1 MAKPRAGK
9 AAKSKTP
16 DPREDPLDAAAGLFR
31 RRGFAA
37 TTVRQIAKQAG
48 MLPGSLHY
56 RFPSKEA
63 LLLALM
69 ERAIERSMAAV
80 REAVAG
86 QTDPLE
92 RVRLGL
98 RAHLRLLVSGGDDSV
113 YVLLYDWRS
122 LEGEARRQM
131 IVLRERYE
139 TFWDELMADAKK
151 AGLVREGVD
160 PVLVRL
166 LGFGAVNWVAQ
177 WYEPGGPW
185 TPEQIADAVWSYF
198 GFGVLASRPA

>member
-1 MAKPRAGK
+1 MAKARSARSG
-9 AAKSKTP
+9 
-16 DPREDPLDAAAGLFR
+16 DPLDAAARLFR
-31 RRGFAA
+31 KQGFAA
-37 TTVRQIAKQAG
+37 TTVRQIARAAG

-56 RFPSKEA
+56 RYPSKEA

-80 REAVAG
+80 NEAVAAEV
-86 QTDPLE
+86 DPIE

-98 RAHLRLLVSGGDDSV
+98 RAHLRLLVAGDDSI

-122 LEGEARRQM
+122 LEGEAKRQM
-131 IVLRERYE
+131 QKLRDRYE
-139 TFWDELMADAKK
+139 GFWDQLMAAASE

-160 PVLVRL
+160 PALVRL

-177 WYEPGGPW
+177 WYEPDGPYG
-185 TPEQIADAVWSYF
+185 PEQIADAVWSYF
-198 GFGVLASRPA
+198 GFGVLGEAARRRLR

>member
-1 MAKPRAGK
+1 MAKERLTASP
-9 AAKSKTP
+9 
-16 DPREDPLDAAAGLFR
+16 EPLDAAATLFR
-31 RRGFAA
+31 RQGFAA
-37 TTVRQIAKQAG
+37 TTVRQIAKAAG

-56 RFPSKEA
+56 RYPSKEA

-80 REAVAG
+80 LQAVAG
-86 QTDPLE
+86 ETDALE
-92 RVRLGL
+92 RVRVGL
-98 RAHLRLLVSGGDDSV
+98 RAHLRLLVSGDDSV

-131 IVLRERYE
+131 LKLRGRYE
-139 TFWDELMADAKK
+139 TFWDELMGEAAS

-160 PVLVRL
+160 PILVRL

-185 TPEQIADAVWSYF
+185 TPEEIADAVWSYF
-198 GFGVLASRPA
+198 GFGVVADGARKRRR

>member
-1 MAKPRAGK
+1 MTRPRAGK
-9 AAKSKTP
+9 GRAGKAGA
-16 DPREDPLDAAAGLFR
+16 REDPLDAAARLFR
-31 RRGFAA
+31 KQGFAA

-80 REAVAG
+80 REAVSG
-86 QTDPLE
+86 QPDPLE

-113 YVLLYDWRS
+113 YVLLY
-122 LEGEARRQM
+122 
-131 IVLRERYE
+131 
-139 TFWDELMADAKK
+139 
-151 AGLVREGVD
+151 
-160 PVLVRL
+160 
-166 LGFGAVNWVAQ
+166 
-177 WYEPGGPW
+177 
-185 TPEQIADAVWSYF
+185 
-198 GFGVLASRPA
+198 